1 MKLQYV
7 ERCFLILQEPI
18 TRRCGEKS
26 ITPKGVSISLGFDY
40 GAENGRNCVEQAV
53 LSATMAM
60 KTVSGSRDA
69 CSECCSTKFRI
80 QDLLI
85 IKVL

>member
-1 MKLQYV
+1 MF
-7 ERCFLILQEPI
+7 FLFFRNLI
-18 TRRCGEKS
+18 TRRHGEKS

-85 IKVL
+85 IEML